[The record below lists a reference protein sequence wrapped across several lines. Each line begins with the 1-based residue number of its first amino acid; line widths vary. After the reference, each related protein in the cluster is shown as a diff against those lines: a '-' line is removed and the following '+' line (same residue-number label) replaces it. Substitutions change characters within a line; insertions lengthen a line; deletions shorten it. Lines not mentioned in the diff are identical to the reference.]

1 MQIGNSNSSLNSILE
16 SDDKQPLLDEL
27 PDRYTTQ
34 TECKIVESLGSSYE
48 LLGSEY
54 LSSIESYKPPV
65 VIENTVVIEN
75 ENILYSEKLSSYV
88 SNINK
93 YVESKEMNSK
103 NSYVE
108 NYLLENVNRNGKAPL
123 LLRPLAALLALFGIH
138 GFGQQNCVSC
148 ATAVIDSLEN
158 NMPVIALSN
167 LRGATVAAN
176 MVTRLHEGIS
186 TEELIDQLSHYKK
199 SDELNTLLAIRRP
212 AIMRMLP
219 GATQGHACNLIKFK
233 DSNVIHFLDT
243 QKRTHFSCNVD
254 QVAEKSVEINKFI
267 GSVGAEGIDVWKGR
281 PKDIYIKPEQ

>member
-34 TECKIVESLGSSYE
+34 TECKIVEPLGSSYE

-65 VIENTVVIEN
+65 VIENEK
-75 ENILYSEKLSSYV
+75 ILSGVKLSNYV
-88 SNINK
+88 SNVNK

-267 GSVGAEGIDVWKGR
+267 GSVGAGGLMYGKAGR
-281 PKDIYIKPEQ
+281 KTYI

>member
-34 TECKIVESLGSSYE
+34 TECKIVEPLGSSYE

-65 VIENTVVIEN
+65 VIENEK
-75 ENILYSEKLSSYV
+75 ILFGVKLSNYV
-88 SNINK
+88 SNVNK

-158 NMPVIALSN
+158 DIPVIALSN

-176 MVTRLHEGIS
+176 MVTRLHEGIP
-186 TEELIDQLSHYKK
+186 TEELINQLSHYKK
-199 SDELNTLLAIRRP
+199 SDELNALLAIRRP

-219 GATQGHACNLIKFK
+219 GATQGHACNLIKFE

-243 QKRTHFSCNVD
+243 QKRTHFSCNLD
-254 QVAEKSVEINKFI
+254 QVAEKSAEINKFI
-267 GSVGAEGIDVWKGR
+267 GSVGAGGIDVWKDR
-281 PKDIYIKPEQ
+281 PKDIYI

>member
-34 TECKIVESLGSSYE
+34 TECKIVEPLGSSYE

-54 LSSIESYKPPV
+54 LSSIESCKPPV
-65 VIENTVVIEN
+65 VIENEK
-75 ENILYSEKLSSYV
+75 ILSGVKLSNYV
-88 SNINK
+88 SNVNK

-267 GSVGAEGIDVWKGR
+267 GSVGAGGIDVWKGR